1 MLLCVDFE
9 SISKA
14 TAETTS
20 EATSEAAPS
29 KDQALLKAVREHWH
43 VEAFVNFLW
52 SLAVI
57 HLFQI
62 IRRVTGLLELGS
74 VLAFLLLQSCLFRS
88 HLFALS
94 LLLRF
99 GFFECCRDRH
109 VMRLLLLAIL
119 ILAWGRWRLS
129 RFLQMLLQVLIQRL
143 DVLLLITRLKFVF
156 RKRWSDACL
165 VIPRLKHL
173 VSIGFLKGQKV

>member
-14 TAETTS
+14 TAEATS
-20 EATSEAAPS
+20 EATSEAASS

-62 IRRVTGLLELGS
+62 IRRMTGLLELGS

-99 GFFECCRDRH
+99 SFFECRRDRH
-109 VMRLLLLAIL
+109 VMLLLAIL

-143 DVLLLITRLKFVF
+143 DVLLLVARLKFVL
-156 RKRWSDACL
+156 RKRWSDASL
-165 VIPRLKHL
+165 VIP
-173 VSIGFLKGQKV
+173 

>member
-1 MLLCVDFE
+1 MLLRVDFE

-20 EATSEAAPS
+20 KATSEATSEAASS

-62 IRRVTGLLELGS
+62 IGCVTGLLELGS

-88 HLFALS
+88 HLFALC

-99 GFFECCRDRH
+99 SFFECRRDRH
-109 VMRLLLLAIL
+109 VMLLLLLAIL

-143 DVLLLITRLKFVF
+143 DVLLLVTRLKFVL
-156 RKRWSDACL
+156 RKCWSDACL
-165 VIPRLKHL
+165 VIP
-173 VSIGFLKGQKV
+173 